1 MTFFIKNKEIS
12 LILTNRDSEKVKE
25 LNKINKHKNYNK
37 DKNIKLRLSYDID
50 YLSKKE
56 LSRVEILDYIDKI
69 DDNLVK
75 LILVSLFKL
84 KKLYKYNIWNYIN
97 TTF

>member
-1 MTFFIKNKEIS
+1 MTFFYKKKEIS

-84 KKLYKYNIWNYIN
+84 KKLYKYNI
-97 TTF
+97 